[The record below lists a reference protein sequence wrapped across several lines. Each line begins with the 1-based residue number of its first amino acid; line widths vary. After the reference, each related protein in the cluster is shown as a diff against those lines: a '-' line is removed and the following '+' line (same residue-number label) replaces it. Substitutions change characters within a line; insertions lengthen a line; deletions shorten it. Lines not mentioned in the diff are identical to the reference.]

1 MGRTFLK
8 MCPDPRELL
17 AGYCPLYF
25 PLITPRNVIKSLTVA
40 IIIVLVMVMM
50 MMMMMM
56 MMIMMTMIL
65 MMNQHRLIPSN

>member
-1 MGRTFLK
+1 MGRTFLM

-40 IIIVLVMVMM
+40 IIIVLVIMM
-50 MMMMMM
+50 TMM
-56 MMIMMTMIL
+56 MMIIL

>member
-25 PLITPRNVIKSLTVA
+25 PLINPRNVTKSLTVA
-40 IIIVLVMVMM
+40 IIIILV
-50 MMMMMM
+50 
-56 MMIMMTMIL
+56 IMMTMMMIIIL
-65 MMNQHRLIPSN
+65 MMNQHRLIPSK

>member
-17 AGYCPLYF
+17 AGYCPLYV
-25 PLITPRNVIKSLTVA
+25 PLINPRNAIKYLTVA
-40 IIIVLVMVMM
+40 IIIVLVIMM
-50 MMMMMM
+50 TMMM
-56 MMIMMTMIL
+56 MMIIL

>member
-17 AGYCPLYF
+17 AGYCPFYV
-25 PLITPRNVIKSLTVA
+25 PLINPRNAIKSLTVA
-40 IIIVLVMVMM
+40 IIIVLVMMM
-50 MMMMMM
+50 MMMMM
-56 MMIMMTMIL
+56 MMTMIL